1 MNANQL
7 STRLERVAD
16 YLKGFQ
22 TIADIGSDHAYLPCY
37 LALNNKMV
45 KAIAG
50 EVNDGPY
57 QSAQAQVV
65 KSGLS
70 EQVQVRKGN
79 GLAVIGEQDQ
89 IEAVAVAGMG
99 GPLIASILEDGKEK
113 LNGIKRLVLQPNIAA
128 HTIRIWLVKN
138 GFTLVDEI
146 MVKEDDK
153 IYEILVAEPV
163 SHPPIYTAADVLLGP
178 ILRDKQ
184 GSAFKEKWER
194 EVHSWEQVLNQ
205 LQKGKPSKEKEI
217 KHQELMQKISL
228 VKGVLS

>member
-79 GLAVIGEQDQ
+79 GLAVIGDQDQ

-146 MVKEDDK
+146 MIKEDDK

-163 SHPPIYTAADVLLGP
+163 VHPPTYTAADVLLGP

-205 LQKGKPSKEKEI
+205 LQKGKASKEKEI